1 MAIGDIVTAARYNSM
16 RNTLRTVLG
25 TNNSGTDGYG
35 QVVISSAKA
44 DTDIVSEQ
52 DMIDLYVD
60 LVRTRVHQVGN
71 PPTWGDDDGLGYPE
85 TGDIIGEFAAEVG
98 ATDSSDA
105 AGRLNKGYVDFEG
118 AVADISVSQSTAD
131 SSQMST
137 EELTS
142 SARENSWNGS
152 ITHVVTVTFDGYTLT
167 YPDNTTEIISGT
179 DHRRYFFNTGGKI
192 LLSASLTG
200 GTSNTVGSK
209 DYNWSNLLSNMGT
222 IAFSGSDTTASGT
235 GTGSLIGNESLTT
248 SYTTIFTKTGSGVY
262 AENDYTIRAK
272 STTSNSIQFEISFND
287 DDSGDPPVTP
297 IPPGGAPD
305 GIDEDVTAITGT
317 TTSTVQVYRA
327 NGATLNLAG
336 TDYDGVVIAAP
347 SSVNNSNL

>member
-16 RNTLRTVLG
+16 RNTVRTVLG

-60 LVRTRVHQVGN
+60 LVRARVHQTGN
-71 PPTWGDDDGLGYPE
+71 PPTWTDTDGLSYPQ
-85 TGDIIGEFAAEVG
+85 TGDIIGEFASAVGETSSFDAE
-98 ATDSSDA
+98 TKT
-105 AGRLNKGYVDFEG
+105 NKGYIDFEG
-118 AVADISVSQSTAD
+118 AVVDIAAAQSTAN

-137 EELTS
+137 SSLTS

-200 GTSNTVGSK
+200 GTSATVGSK
-209 DYNWSNLLSNMGT
+209 DYNWSTLLSNMGVIEFT
-222 IAFSGSDTTASGT
+222 GTNTQATGT
-235 GTGSLIGNESLTT
+235 GTGSAIGNEDLTST
-248 SYTTIFTKTGSGVY
+248 YTTIFTKTGSGVY
-262 AENDYTIRAK
+262 AENDYTIRAR
-272 STTSNSIQFEISFND
+272 STTTNSIQFEISFND
-287 DDSGDPPVTP
+287 DDSGDPPILP
-297 IPPGGAPD
+297 LPPGAID
-305 GIDEDVTAITGT
+305 GGVDEDVTEITGT
-317 TTSTVQVYRA
+317 TSSTVQAYRA
-327 NGATLNLAG
+327 DGATLNLAG
-336 TDYDGVVIAAP
+336 TDYDGVVIPAP
-347 SSVNNSNL
+347 SAVNNSNL